1 MSNMLCAASEVR
13 TDGENIQ
20 QQMIVW
26 MKNAEA
32 QTCSLGDA
40 HGLYR
45 YGQLLGCKPDKNN
58 KIKTHFLNTVVTVIS
73 TEDS

>member
-1 MSNMLCAASEVR
+1 MR
-13 TDGENIQ
+13 
-20 QQMIVW
+20 
-26 MKNAEA
+26 NAEA

-45 YGQLLGCKPDKNN
+45 YAQLLGCKPDKNN
-58 KIKTHFLNTVVTVIS
+58 KIKTHFLNLVVAVIS